1 MRVAVIGATGM
12 VGQPTAELL
21 SAAGHEVRRLSRGDP
36 RYPVDLATGAGLEH
50 ALADVDAVVNAANG
64 PASRRAAPV
73 LVDGTT
79 RALAATSA
87 HHVCVSIIGIDEL
100 APMLPYYRVKVDQER
115 AVRGSDRPFTVV
127 RATQFHEFVAR
138 PLRAIARGR
147 MQLRSGVLVQPIA
160 AAEAAAA
167 IVTAVE
173 AGPREEIVCVAG
185 PEVLTVTQMA
195 TGQGLPVPL
204 VLPPRIGRALRSGA
218 LTDLSADVRG
228 TTTWGQWLAVGG
240 D

>member
-12 VGQPTAELL
+12 VGRPTAQLL
-21 SAAGHEVRRLSRGDP
+21 SAAGHDVRRLSRGDS

-64 PASRRAAPV
+64 PAGRKAAPV
-73 LVDGTT
+73 LVDGST

-87 HHVCVSIIGIDEL
+87 HHVCLSIVGVDEL
-100 APMLPYYRVKVDQER
+100 APMLPYYRVKIDQER
-115 AVRGSDRPFTVV
+115 AVRGSDRPFTIV

-147 MQLRSGVLVQPIA
+147 MRLRSGVLVQPIA
-160 AAEAAAA
+160 VAEAAAA
-167 IVTAVE
+167 IVAVVE
-173 AGPREEIVCVAG
+173 AGPRDEVLSVAG
-185 PEVLTVTQMA
+185 PQVLTVTQMA
-195 TGQGLPVPL
+195 AGRGLAVPL
-204 VLPPRIGRALRSGA
+204 LLPPRIGRALRGGA
-218 LTDLSADVRG
+218 LTDPSADVRG
-228 TTTWGQWLAVGG
+228 TTTWAQWLAGGG